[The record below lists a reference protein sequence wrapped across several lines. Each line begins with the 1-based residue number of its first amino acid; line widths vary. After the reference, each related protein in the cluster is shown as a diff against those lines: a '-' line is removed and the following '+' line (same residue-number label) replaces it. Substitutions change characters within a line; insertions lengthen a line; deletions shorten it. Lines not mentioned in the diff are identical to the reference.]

1 MPKTD
6 PAEYA
11 ATKYRT
17 TSAKA
22 RKLDITDFS
31 DFAPLRDSLCVA
43 LSLLTGEEHLS
54 LQDCKRVVV
63 FFDGNVRR
71 FNKNSLLQD
80 EVVER
85 AGLNNLLPFLFS
97 APQNQPCSQF
107 GCREPEN
114 GFGVMKL
121 KAGETGKNYA
131 VISTVREDQPRAY
144 IVILNEDVNAVLSH
158 FESQNEKNDSLLLV
172 DRPPILDNDFMNE
185 ILKNSVEFLE
195 NHHNFAH
202 FGTRPARGLI
212 FRGDPGNGKTMLCK
226 WIQVLA
232 KKAGLTVK
240 SYSGSD
246 IDCYY
251 RDGEMTYMMNSAN
264 IMFFDD
270 IDISFLTRR
279 KGAESDSK
287 KACALLSA
295 MDGISDVKKGV
306 VRIFTTNERTTDI
319 DPAFLRPGRIDK
331 AFNFEPPSGA
341 LRMLVIKTYW
351 HPDILKEID
360 VDALVEQ
367 TENISFADLE
377 EIKTL
382 LVQGYIF
389 NKKWDM
395 EEAINDFRHRKDTS
409 KDPKEELEPLN

>member
-11 ATKYRT
+11 AAKYDTQELR
-17 TSAKA
+17 SSVYAPSE
-22 RKLDITDFS
+22 FS
-31 DFAPLRDSLCVA
+31 DFAPLRVCIYSAIVLLSGKEESVSNVA
-43 LSLLTGEEHLS
+43 
-54 LQDCKRVVV
+54 V
-63 FFDGNVRR
+63 FFDGNIRR
-71 FNKNSLLQD
+71 FQKNSSLED
-80 EVVER
+80 KIVSR
-85 AGLNNLLPFLFS
+85 AGIGNSLPFIFS
-97 APQNQPCSQF
+97 ASQGSSCSQ
-107 GCREPEN
+107 GCCGEVE
-114 GFGVMKL
+114 GGYGIMKFE
-121 KAGETGKNYA
+121 AGETGKFYV
-131 VISTVREDQPRAY
+131 VISTVRNEYKHNY
-144 IVILNEDVNAVLSH
+144 IVILKKDINDVLSH

-172 DRPPILDNDFMNE
+172 DRPPILDNGFMNE
-185 ILKNSVEFLE
+185 ILKNSVEFLQ

-232 KKAGLTVK
+232 KRAGLTVR

-246 IDCYY
+246 IDSYY

-351 HPDILKEID
+351 HPDIIKEID
-360 VDALVEQ
+360 IDALVKQ
-367 TENISFADLE
+367 TDGISFADLE

-382 LVQGYIF
+382 LVQGFIF
-389 NKKWDM
+389 NNKWDM
-395 EEAINDFRHRKDTS
+395 EAAINDFRHRKDTS
-409 KDPKEELEPLN
+409 KEVEPLN

>member
-6 PAEYA
+6 PAVYA
-11 ATKYRT
+11 AAKYETQILEGVGRNAP
-17 TSAKA
+17 SS
-22 RKLDITDFS
+22 FS
-31 DFAPLRDSLCVA
+31 DFTPLSNCIYTA
-43 LSLLTGEEHLS
+43 ISLLSGSEHDLLIS
-54 LQDCKRVVV
+54 NVAV
-63 FFDGNVRR
+63 FFDGNIRR
-71 FNKNSLLQD
+71 FQKNSSLED
-80 EVVER
+80 KIVSR
-85 AGLNNLLPFLFS
+85 AGIGNYLPFIFS
-97 APQNQPCSQF
+97 ISQGSSCPQ
-107 GCREPEN
+107 GCCGEAE
-114 GFGVMKL
+114 GGYGIMKFE
-121 KAGETGKNYA
+121 AGETGKFYA
-131 VISTVREDQPRAY
+131 VISTVRNEYKHSY
-144 IVILNEDVNAVLSH
+144 IVILKKDINDVLSH
-158 FESQNEKNDSLLLV
+158 FELQNEKNDALLLV

-195 NHHNFAH
+195 NHHKFAH

-232 KKAGLTVK
+232 KRAGLTVR

-246 IDCYY
+246 IDSYY

-360 VDALVEQ
+360 VDALVKQ
-367 TENISFADLE
+367 TDGISFADLE

-382 LVQGYIF
+382 LVQGFIF
-389 NKKWDM
+389 NNKWDM
-395 EEAINDFRHRKDTS
+395 EAAINDFRHRKDTS
-409 KDPKEELEPLN
+409 KEAEPLN

>member
-1 MPKTD
+1 
-6 PAEYA
+6 
-11 ATKYRT
+11 
-17 TSAKA
+17 
-22 RKLDITDFS
+22 
-31 DFAPLRDSLCVA
+31 
-43 LSLLTGEEHLS
+43 
-54 LQDCKRVVV
+54 
-63 FFDGNVRR
+63 
-71 FNKNSLLQD
+71 
-80 EVVER
+80 
-85 AGLNNLLPFLFS
+85 
-97 APQNQPCSQF
+97 
-107 GCREPEN
+107 
-114 GFGVMKL
+114 MKFE
-121 KAGETGKNYA
+121 AGETGKFYA
-131 VISTVREDQPRAY
+131 VISTVRNEYKHSY
-144 IVILNEDVNAVLSH
+144 IVILKKDINDVLSH
-158 FESQNEKNDSLLLV
+158 FELQNEKNDALLLV

-195 NHHNFAH
+195 NHHKFAH

-232 KKAGLTVK
+232 KRAGLTVR

-246 IDCYY
+246 IDSYY

-360 VDALVEQ
+360 VDALVKQ
-367 TENISFADLE
+367 TDGISFADLE

-382 LVQGYIF
+382 LVQGFIF
-389 NKKWDM
+389 NNKWDM
-395 EEAINDFRHRKDTS
+395 EAAINDFRHRKDTS
-409 KDPKEELEPLN
+409 KEAEPLN